1 MHHKNILLVSATTR
15 LHERMREL
23 SHVIDVSIALAN
35 AASFSQAA
43 ASGHTFD
50 LIILDQKELSQ
61 DVISTVEN
69 YSAQNGGIARLFVA
83 DLDNL
88 SKFVLPVQGKSDFIL
103 STATIQEF
111 SLRCSLLLWPGTE
124 STSRDFRFILMN
136 LLLILRIWS
145 ICCCH
150 SWQPIRLVHTRVR
163 LFCSAFG
170 ALSTVVALEQLTFT

>member
-1 MHHKNILLVSATTR
+1 MK
-15 LHERMREL
+15 RMREL

-83 DLDNL
+83 DLDIFL
-88 SKFVLPVQGKSDFIL
+88 SLFCLFRARAIL
-103 STATIQEF
+103 FCLLQLSR
-111 SLRCSLLLWPGTE
+111 SLALGARCFCGQVPRALLEIWLLLT
-124 STSRDFRFILMN
+124 I
-136 LLLILRIWS
+136 
-145 ICCCH
+145 
-150 SWQPIRLVHTRVR
+150 
-163 LFCSAFG
+163 
-170 ALSTVVALEQLTFT
+170 